1 MTRTERGTRVKE
13 ALLAAARSGSRVEIL
28 TASGK
33 VQTGKITGGG
43 QDSVLIDGTHYSWGE
58 IIAVD
63 LVDGEVAKFNPNHD
77 ERGRFTT
84 SDHAGGGAGGA
95 TPPAARTIADVA
107 RLNRERAEAERQ
119 KEEAGRYHSRHGITT
134 LQASAVGYDNE
145 AKVLTVLDKLI
156 DKYPGVLDDNSTDLT
171 AYPGLKMVNFIG
183 MPWDPSVA
191 GQTAPHQNF
200 IDFNSDMFKPA
211 VDDVTGLS
219 PHPENPTLV
228 GENLV
233 VRAWQNGMLARDT
246 TWIEGI
252 VTHEFAHRLQFHLGA
267 KRALDGVGKV
277 IAQEFPEM
285 VNAEWRPSEYA
296 GASWQEFWA
305 EMFVHAT
312 LTDPEAPI
320 SRRWMQLV
328 DEQYRQMHDKGY
340 AK

>member
-63 LVDGEVAKFNPNHD
+63 LVDGGAKVAKFNPNHD

-84 SDHAGGGAGGA
+84 SDHAGGAAPDTFDYDAVSPADAAAPRDAAGNLLPYSE
-95 TPPAARTIADVA
+95 T
-107 RLNRERAEAERQ
+107 NRYQ
-119 KEEAGRYHSRHGITT
+119 SRHAVRTGMGA
-134 LQASAVGYDNE
+134 QRVGYDNE
-145 AKVLTVLDKLI
+145 AKVLSVLDKLL
-156 DKYPGVLDDNSTDLT
+156 DRYPRVVDFKNDLLGRASSKWLTINFTDF
-171 AYPGLKMVNFIG
+171 A
-183 MPWDPSVA
+183 DASVA
-191 GQTAPHQNF
+191 GQTAERDNS
-200 IDFNSDMFKPA
+200 IDFNAAFYKGDGYGA
-211 VDDVTGLS
+211 DGT
-219 PHPENPTLV
+219 TLL
-228 GENLV
+228 GE
-233 VRAWQNGMLARDT
+233 RAMTFAWQNGLLARDT
-246 TWIEGI
+246 TWIEGV

-267 KRALDGVGKV
+267 KRALQNVGQV
-277 IAQEFPEM
+277 IAREFPDM

-296 GASWQEFWA
+296 GANWQEFWA
-305 EMFVHAT
+305 EMFVHST